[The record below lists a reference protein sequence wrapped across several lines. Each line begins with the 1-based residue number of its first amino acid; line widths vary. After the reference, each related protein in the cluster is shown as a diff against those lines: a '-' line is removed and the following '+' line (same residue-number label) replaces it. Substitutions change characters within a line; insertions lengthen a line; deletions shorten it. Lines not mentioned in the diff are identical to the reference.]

1 MYIFT
6 QRLEHECSQHFMFN
20 IPNVHQSVNGWT
32 NCGISIKQNTTQL
45 YNSELLIYAATWPH
59 LQIIMVDKRES
70 KDTCYVIPH
79 IWKCR
84 KCKLICRSESRLIL
98 PGQRKGGSERIR
110 SPKHKRKHFRMTER
124 FIILVLQ
131 VQTLRK
137 NTIVHLNKCTAD
149 WDKCSERVCFNH
161 CIVTQLDKHTCTI
174 QCLIECSKY
183 IYFSDC
189 TIAYSSKCT
198 EFTLVKLKFY
208 THL

>member
-131 VQTLRK
+131 V
-137 NTIVHLNKCTAD
+137 
-149 WDKCSERVCFNH
+149 
-161 CIVTQLDKHTCTI
+161 
-174 QCLIECSKY
+174 
-183 IYFSDC
+183 
-189 TIAYSSKCT
+189 
-198 EFTLVKLKFY
+198 
-208 THL
+208 